1 MCVGRSWCFVPILL
15 LFIYFSIPFSGSDCL
30 SVSFYLFFLSVTL
43 SLPIFSA
50 YMPYLLS
57 YFFVFL
63 HHFCRFSLAF
73 S

>member
-50 YMPYLLS
+50 YLPYLL
-57 YFFVFL
+57 
-63 HHFCRFSLAF
+63 
-73 S
+73 